1 MGGVSP
7 GIQVEDNY
15 NETKI
20 NQCAQPEELLP
31 QHMVTDVLRR

>member
-1 MGGVSP
+1 MVGVSP
-7 GIQVEDNY
+7 GKQVENY